1 MSKIGGNLNLSH
13 EIEKV
18 EQRLPAQEYTL
29 GRALKQPFCN
39 TNSGSRKIMQGIQ
52 MEQCVQIMNPEPPI
66 ISTGYEN
73 QFGYLSSNFITAD
86 MDYEVI
92 AKISKFSFK
101 PNDHYWLILYN
112 RENNILTM
120 IERTP
125 YYHITEFFGYLF
137 DNNILDGLMINDTV
151 HKGQVVKKTISYDEY
166 NNRAE
171 GLNLTTMYIAS
182 EDVKEDPIVIS
193 ESAAKRFA
201 CPLIDKIEVM
211 INDNDILLNLYGEEK
226 ASSGNTIT
234 EGRRGQYIT
243 FPNIGEQVKNNIFCA
258 IRRELKDE
266 EALFSQSWER
276 LKDIMM
282 NDKKFLCDDGV
293 VIDINVYCNNPEKL
307 QDSMY
312 NNQIKK
318 YYDEHQRFAK
328 EFVRKVSPLLY
339 DEDGEKREGLKV
351 SYDLQ
356 KLFYKMNLVVQNKQ
370 YIQDKVFSN
379 IILEVFIQHS
389 KPLRRGDKITDRY
402 GGKGVISKV
411 KPDNLMPHYLK
422 DGKWYPVDVLYS
434 MCTCINRLNDGQ
446 LFETS
451 ITYFGWQLVEYI
463 KQNVKDYDV
472 AFSLIYKYIYMLNP
486 NQAEFLASQYKFTYG
501 KPDPMWV
508 EHGPPESNDNN
519 YNRNIFIEQVLHNG
533 YIMLSLAPISS
544 NMQID
549 KIRDLYREFPFIKKY
564 CPISVP
570 IQDSTGKYRMV
581 YTRRPIVIGY
591 KYIFRLKQL
600 AEEKFSA
607 VSMASTNIRNENSKS
622 RLSKTHNARYPSTPV
637 RVYGEMESSTISSHI
652 GPEIFIEEFSLNSS
666 SPEARRLNK
675 ELLVGDPFAF
685 NITLDEDCVS
695 QSADIVQAYL
705 KVLGEKLCFSKLKK
719 YRFKPALRVV
729 VDTHPVQK
737 KNVVFRVPDSIRK
750 TKDINASIP
759 DKERKAVEQYK
770 NQQHTIELERE
781 KRKFKQVVDIAG
793 GIAENRQRFEE
804 YCDKLRTIGVDP
816 KYIIRSMGKP

>member
-1 MSKIGGNLNLSH
+1 MSKIGGNLNLAH

-18 EQRLPAQEYTL
+18 KQRLPSQEHTL
-29 GRALKQPFCN
+29 GHALKQPFCN

-52 MEQCVQIMNPEPPI
+52 MEQCIQIMHPEPPI

-73 QFGYLSSNFITAD
+73 QLGYLSSNFITAGLT
-86 MDYEVI
+86 YEVV
-92 AKISKFSFK
+92 AKISKFSFR
-101 PNDHYWLILYN
+101 PNDYYWLILYN
-112 RENNILTM
+112 SEHNLLTM

-125 YYHITEFFGYLF
+125 YYYITEFFGYLF
-137 DNNILDGLMINDTV
+137 NNDTLDSLMIHDV
-151 HKGQVVKKTISYDEY
+151 VQQGQVLKKTISYDDF
-166 NNRAE
+166 NNRSE
-171 GLNLTTMYIAS
+171 GLNLTTMYIAC

-193 ESAAKRFA
+193 ESAANKFA

-211 INDNDILLNLYGEEK
+211 INDNDILLNLYGEQK
-226 ASSGNTIT
+226 ADTGESIN
-234 EGRRGQYIT
+234 EGKRGRYIT
-243 FPNIGEQVKNNIFCA
+243 FPDIGEQVKNNIFCA
-258 IRRELKDE
+258 LRRELKDE

-282 NDKKFLCDDGV
+282 NDKKFLCDDGI
-293 VIDINVYCNNPEKL
+293 VIDINVYCNNVEKL

-318 YYDEHQRFAK
+318 YYDETQRFAK
-328 EFVRKVSPLLY
+328 EFVSKVYPLLY
-339 DEDGEKREGLKV
+339 DENGEKREGLKV
-351 SYDLQ
+351 SYELQ
-356 KLFYKMNLVVQNKQ
+356 KMFYRMQQITQNVP

-379 IILEVFIQHS
+379 IMLEVYIQHS

-411 KPDNLMPHYLK
+411 LPDIMMPHYLK
-422 DGKWYPVDVLYS
+422 DGQWHPVDVLYS

-463 KQNVKDYDV
+463 KQNINDYNV
-472 AFSLIYKYIYMLNP
+472 AFALIHRYIQMLNP
-486 NQAEFLASQYKFTYG
+486 SQAEFLASQYQFNYG
-501 KPDPMWV
+501 GPDPMWV
-508 EHGPPESNDNN
+508 EHGPPDSDDNR
-519 YNRNIFIEQVLHNG
+519 YNRNVFIEQILHDG
-533 YIMLSLAPISS
+533 YIMLSMPPSSS

-549 KIRDLYREFPFIKKY
+549 KIRALYKEFPFIKKY

-570 IQDSTGKYRMV
+570 IKDSTGKFRMV

-637 RVYGEMESSTISSHI
+637 RVYGEMESSTMSSHI

-685 NITLDEDCVS
+685 NITLHENCVS
-695 QSADIVQAYL
+695 QSADIVQAFL

-719 YRFKPALRVV
+719 FKVNPATRVV
-729 VDTHPVQK
+729 VTRHPTRK
-737 KNVVFRVPDSIRK
+737 KKVVFEIPDEIRK
-750 TKDINASIP
+750 TKGIDSTIPEEERIAIEEYVKQQDDI
-759 DKERKAVEQYK
+759 ER
-770 NQQHTIELERE
+770 ERE
-781 KRKFKQVVDIAG
+781 KKPLKQVVEIHE
-793 GIAENRQRFEE
+793 GIVEYNKKFEE
-804 YCDKLRTIGVDP
+804 YCNKLRSIGVDP
-816 KYIIRSMGKP
+816 KFVLGGK

>member
-1 MSKIGGNLNLSH
+1 MSKIGGTLNLTH
-13 EIEKV
+13 ELEKV
-18 EQRLPAQEYTL
+18 EQRLPSQEHTL

-52 MEQCVQIMNPEPPI
+52 MEQAVQIINPEAPI

-86 MDYEVI
+86 MTYEVV
-92 AKISKFSFK
+92 AKISKFSFR

-112 RENNILTM
+112 REHNMLTM

-137 DNNILDGLMINDTV
+137 NNDTLDGLLVNDV
-151 HKGQVVKKTISYDEY
+151 IQQGQVLKKTISYDEF

-171 GLNLTTMYIAS
+171 GLNLTTMYIAC

-193 ESAAKRFA
+193 ESAARRFA

-211 INDNDILLNLYGEEK
+211 VNDNDILLNLYGEEPATAGSQPSDAK
-226 ASSGNTIT
+226 
-234 EGRRGQYIT
+234 RGLYRT
-243 FPNIGEQVKNNIFCA
+243 FPDIGENVKNNIFCA

-282 NDKKFLCDDGV
+282 NDKKFLCDDGI
-293 VIDINVYCNNPEKL
+293 VIDINVYCNNVEKL
-307 QDSMY
+307 QTSMY
-312 NNQIKK
+312 NNQIKR
-318 YYDEHQRFAK
+318 YHDESVRFAK
-328 EFVRKVSPLLY
+328 EFVKKVGPLLY
-339 DEDGEKREGLKV
+339 DENGEKREGLKV

-356 KLFYKMNLVVQNKQ
+356 KLFYRAQQMANNTQ

-379 IILEVFIQHS
+379 ILLEVYIQHS
-389 KPLRRGDKITDRY
+389 KPLKRGDKITDRY
-402 GGKGVISKV
+402 GGKGVISRV
-411 KPDNLMPHYLK
+411 MPDNMMPHYLK
-422 DGKWYPVDVLYS
+422 NGQWHPVDVLYS

-451 ITYFGWQLVEYI
+451 ITYFGWQLIEYI
-463 KQNVKDYDV
+463 KQHVTDYNV
-472 AFSLIYKYIYMLNP
+472 AFALIHKYINMLNP
-486 NQAEFLASQYKFTYG
+486 KQAEFLASKYQFSYG
-501 KPDPMWV
+501 GADPMWV
-508 EHGPPESNDNN
+508 DHGPPESGDNH
-519 YNRNIFIEQVLHNG
+519 YERNIFINEILHDG
-533 YIMLSLAPISS
+533 YIMLSMSPISS
-544 NMQID
+544 NITID
-549 KIRDLYREFPFIKKY
+549 KISDLYKEFPFINKY

-570 IQDSTGKYRMV
+570 IKDSTGKFRMV

-607 VSMASTNIRNENSKS
+607 VSLASTNIRNENSKS
-622 RLSKTHNARYPSTPV
+622 KLSKTHNSRYPSTPV
-637 RVYGEMESSTISSHI
+637 RVYGEMESSTISSHV
-652 GPEIFIEEFSLNSS
+652 GPEVFIEEFTLNSS

-685 NITLDEDCVS
+685 NIELDEDCVA

-705 KVLGEKLCFSKLKK
+705 KVLGERLCFSKLKK
-719 YRFKPALRVV
+719 FQLRSAFRNVV
-729 VDTHPVQK
+729 TRHPVQK
-737 KNVVFRVPDSIRK
+737 KNVVFEVPDEIRK
-750 TKDINASIP
+750 TTALGFEIP
-759 DKERKAVEQYK
+759 DEERKAVEQYIS
-770 NQQHTIELERE
+770 QQHTIELERE
-781 KRKFKQVVDIAG
+781 KMKLKQVVDIDEG
-793 GIAENRQRFEE
+793 LAEYQKRLQE
-804 YCDKLRTIGVDP
+804 YCDKLRSIGVDP
-816 KYIIRSMGKP
+816 AYILGKKR

>member
-18 EQRLPAQEYTL
+18 KQRLPSQEHTL

-52 MEQCVQIMNPEPPI
+52 MEQCVQIMHPEPPI

-112 RENNILTM
+112 RAQNVLTM

-137 DNNILDGLMINDTV
+137 NNDTLDSLLISDIV
-151 HKGQVVKKTISYDEY
+151 RQGQVLKKTISYDDF

-171 GLNLTTMYIAS
+171 GLNLTTMYIAC

-193 ESAAKRFA
+193 ESAATRFA

-211 INDNDILLNLYGEEK
+211 VNDNDILLNLYGEEK
-226 ASSGNTIT
+226 ASEGQISD
-234 EGRRGQYIT
+234 GRRGQYIT
-243 FPNIGEQVKNNIFCA
+243 FPDIGEQVKNNIFCA

-293 VIDINVYCNNPEKL
+293 VIDINVYCNNIEKL

-318 YYDEHQRFAK
+318 YYDETQRFAK
-328 EFVRKVSPLLY
+328 EFVRKVGPYLY
-339 DEDGEKREGLKV
+339 DENGDKREGLKV

-356 KLFYKMNLVVQNKQ
+356 KMFFRMQKINSNALYM
-370 YIQDKVFSN
+370 QDKVFSN
-379 IILEVFIQHS
+379 IMLEVYIQHS

-411 KPDNLMPHYLK
+411 MPDNMMPHYLK
-422 DGKWYPVDVLYS
+422 DGRWHPVDVLYS

-463 KQNVKDYDV
+463 KQNVTDYNV
-472 AFSLIYKYIYMLNP
+472 AFALIHRYIQMLNP
-486 NQAEFLASQYKFTYG
+486 LQADFLASQYQFNYG
-501 KPDPMWV
+501 KADPMWV
-508 EHGPPESNDNN
+508 DHGPPDSDDNN
-519 YNRNIFIEQVLHNG
+519 YNRNVFIDQILHDG
-533 YIMLSLAPISS
+533 YIMLSMPPISS
-544 NMQID
+544 DMQID
-549 KIRDLYREFPFIKKY
+549 KIRALYQEFPYIKKY

-570 IQDSTGKYRMV
+570 IKDSTGKFRMV

-607 VSMASTNIRNENSKS
+607 VSLASTNIRNENSKS
-622 RLSKTHNARYPSTPV
+622 KLAKTHNARYPSTPV
-637 RVYGEMESSTISSHI
+637 RVYGEMESSTMSSHI

-675 ELLVGDPFAF
+675 KLLIDDPFAF
-685 NITLDEDCVS
+685 NVTLNEDCIS

-719 YRFKPALRVV
+719 FKY
-729 VDTHPVQK
+729 HPNLIIPIIQHQVRK
-737 KNVVFRVPDSIRK
+737 KKVVFEIPDEIRK
-750 TKDINASIP
+750 TKDLNVEIP
-759 DKERKAVEQYK
+759 EEERKAVEEYVK
-770 NQQHTIELERE
+770 EQHKIELERE
-781 KRKFKQVVDIAG
+781 KKPLKQVVDIHV
-793 GIAENRQRFEE
+793 GIEENRKKVEE
-804 YCDKLRTIGVDP
+804 YCNKLRAIGVDP
-816 KYIIRSMGKP
+816 KYVLGGKK

>member
-18 EQRLPAQEYTL
+18 QQRLPAQEYTL
-29 GRALKQPFCN
+29 GKALKQPFCN

-52 MEQCVQIMNPEPPI
+52 MEQCVQIMHPEPPI

-86 MDYEVI
+86 MEYEVL

-112 RENNILTM
+112 AENNILSM

-137 DNNILDGLMINDTV
+137 NNDTLDSLILHDV
-151 HKGQVVKKTISYDEY
+151 VQKGQVLKKTISYDDF

-171 GLNLTTMYIAS
+171 GLNLTTMYIAC

-193 ESAAKRFA
+193 ESAATKFA
-201 CPLIDKIEVM
+201 CPLIDKIEIM
-211 INDNDILLNLYGEEK
+211 INDNDILLNLYGEDK
-226 ASSGNTIT
+226 ADSTTPIN
-234 EGRRGQYIT
+234 EGKIGLYAT
-243 FPNIGEQVKNNIFCA
+243 FPDIGEQVKNNIFCA

-282 NDKKFLCDDGV
+282 NDKKFLCDDGI
-293 VIDINVYCNNPEKL
+293 VIDINVYCNNVEKL

-318 YYDEHQRFAK
+318 YYDESKRFAS
-328 EFVRKVSPLLY
+328 EFVNKVGPLLY
-339 DEDGEKREGLKV
+339 NENGEKREGLKV

-356 KLFYKMNLVVQNKQ
+356 KMFYRMMQVNNNVP

-379 IILEVFIQHS
+379 IMLEVYIQHS

-411 KPDNLMPHYLK
+411 LPDEMMPHYLK
-422 DGKWYPVDVLYS
+422 DGKWHPVDVLYS

-451 ITYFGWQLVEYI
+451 ITYFGWQLIEYI
-463 KQNVKDYDV
+463 KQNVTDYDV
-472 AFSLIYKYIYMLNP
+472 AFALIHKYIYMLNP
-486 NQAEFLASQYKFTYG
+486 DQANFLASEYKFNYG
-501 KPDPMWV
+501 KPDPMWI
-508 EHGPPESNDNN
+508 EHGPPDSNDNN
-519 YNRNIFIEQVLHNG
+519 YNRNILINQILHNG
-533 YIMLSLAPISS
+533 YIMLSLPPISS

-549 KIRDLYREFPFIKKY
+549 KIRDLYKEFPFIKKY
-564 CPISVP
+564 CPITVP
-570 IQDSTGKYRMV
+570 IKDSTGKFRMV

-685 NITLDEDCVS
+685 NITLHDDCVS
-695 QSADIVQAYL
+695 QSADIVQAFL
-705 KVLGEKLCFSKLKK
+705 KVLGEKLCFSKVRK
-719 YRFKPALRVV
+719 FKVNPTTKVIV
-729 VDTHPVQK
+729 SKHPVK
-737 KNVVFRVPDSIRK
+737 RRRIIFEIPDNIRK
-750 TKDINASIP
+750 TKDINSEIS
-759 DKERKAVEQYK
+759 KEEREEVRKYVEEQNK
-770 NQQHTIELERE
+770 LEVERE
-781 KRKFKQVVDIAG
+781 KKPLKQIVSVDV
-793 GIAENRQRFEE
+793 GIEEHNKKIKE
-804 YCDKLRTIGVDP
+804 YCDKLRSIGIDP
-816 KYIIRSMGKP
+816 KYVLGGKK

>member
-1 MSKIGGNLNLSH
+1 MSKIGGTLNLAH

-18 EQRLPAQEYTL
+18 NQRLPSQEHTL
-29 GRALKQPFCN
+29 GHALKQPFCN
-39 TNSGSRKIMQGIQ
+39 TNSGSRKIMQGTQ

-73 QFGYLSSNFITAD
+73 QLGYLSSNFITAD
-86 MDYEVI
+86 MSYEVL
-92 AKISKFSFK
+92 AKISKFSFR
-101 PNDHYWLILYN
+101 PNDFYWLILYN
-112 RENNILTM
+112 REHNLLTM

-125 YYHITEFFGYLF
+125 YHYITEFFGYLF
-137 DNNILDGLMINDTV
+137 NNDTLDSLTLHDTV
-151 HKGQVVKKTISYDEY
+151 QQGQVLKKTISYDDF

-171 GLNLTTMYIAS
+171 GLNLTTMYIAC

-193 ESAAKRFA
+193 ESAATKFA

-226 ASSGNTIT
+226 AELGKQAND
-234 EGRRGQYIT
+234 GKRGQYIT
-243 FPNIGEQVKNNIFCA
+243 FPDIGEKVKNNIFCA
-258 IRRELKDE
+258 LRRELKDE

-282 NDKKFLCDDGV
+282 NDKKFLCDDGI
-293 VIDINVYCNNPEKL
+293 VIDINVYCNNVEKL

-312 NNQIKK
+312 NNQIKR
-318 YYDEHQRFAK
+318 YYDETQRFAK
-328 EFVRKVSPLLY
+328 EFVNKVSPFLY
-339 DEDGEKREGLKV
+339 DESGEKREGLHV

-356 KLFYKMNLVVQNKQ
+356 KMFYKMQQITQNVQ

-379 IILEVFIQHS
+379 ILLEVYIQHS

-411 KPDNLMPHYLK
+411 LPDMMMPHYLK
-422 DGKWYPVDVLYS
+422 DGKWHPVDVLYS

-463 KQNVKDYDV
+463 KQNVNDYNM
-472 AFSLIYKYIYMLNP
+472 AFSLIYRYIQMLNP
-486 NQAEFLASQYKFTYG
+486 MQADFLASQYQFNYG
-501 KPDPMWV
+501 GPDPMWV
-508 EHGPPESNDNN
+508 EHGPPESNDNH
-519 YNRNIFIEQVLHNG
+519 YNRNVFIEQILHDG
-533 YIMLSLAPISS
+533 YIMLSLPPSSS

-549 KIRDLYREFPFIKKY
+549 KIRALYKEFPFIKKY

-570 IQDSTGKYRMV
+570 IKDSTGKFRMV

-607 VSMASTNIRNENSKS
+607 VSLASTNIRNENSKS
-622 RLSKTHNARYPSTPV
+622 KLSKTHNAKYSSTPV
-637 RVYGEMESSTISSHI
+637 RVYGEMESSTMSSHI

-685 NITLDEDCVS
+685 NITLYDDCIS
-695 QSADIVQAYL
+695 QSADIVQAFL
-705 KVLGEKLCFSKLKK
+705 KVLGEKLCFSKLRK
-719 YRFKPALRVV
+719 FKANPVTRVV
-729 VDTHPVQK
+729 VTQTPTRK
-737 KNVVFRVPDSIRK
+737 KQVVFQIPDDIRK
-750 TKDINASIP
+750 TKGIDSEIP
-759 DKERKAVEQYK
+759 EEERKAVEEYVK
-770 NQQHTIELERE
+770 QQHSIQLEKE
-781 KRKFKQVVDIAG
+781 KKPLKQVVDIHV
-793 GIAENRQRFEE
+793 GIEEHNNRLKE
-804 YCDKLRTIGVDP
+804 YCDKLKSIGVDP
-816 KYIIRSMGKP
+816 RFVLGGK